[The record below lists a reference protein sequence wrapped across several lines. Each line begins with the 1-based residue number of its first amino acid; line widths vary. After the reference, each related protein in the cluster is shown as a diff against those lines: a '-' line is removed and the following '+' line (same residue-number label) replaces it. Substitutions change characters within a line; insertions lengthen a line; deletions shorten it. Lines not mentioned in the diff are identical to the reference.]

1 MAPAET
7 VKSYLDRAHWTIR
20 AQSTSIAVLL
30 ACVLLLPTAST
41 PAAGRHGAAS
51 HAAVAPSR
59 SFRFS
64 VPPQTTHARSTWRRP
79 WHELAGPK
87 LHLRQRGVR
96 AQPSKGQT
104 KGQTKDQTFG
114 KHARRERHP
123 AAISPMRA

>member
-7 VKSYLDRAHWTIR
+7 VQSFLDRARRTVR
-20 AQSTSIAVLL
+20 APSTSIAVLL

-41 PAAGRHGAAS
+41 QAAGRHGAAS
-51 HAAVAPSR
+51 HAAVAPGR
-59 SFRFS
+59 SLRFS
-64 VPPQTTHARSTWRRP
+64 VPSTPTHARSTWRRP

-96 AQPSKGQT
+96 TQPPR
-104 KGQTKDQTFG
+104 DQTFG

-123 AAISPMRA
+123 AAVSPGRG